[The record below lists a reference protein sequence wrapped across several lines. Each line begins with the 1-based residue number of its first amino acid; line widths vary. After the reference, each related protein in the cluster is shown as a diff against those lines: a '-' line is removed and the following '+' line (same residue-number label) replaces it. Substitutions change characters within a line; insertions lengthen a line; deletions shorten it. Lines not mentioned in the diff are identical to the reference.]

1 MRWTQSCICW
11 GVKPWNIQAANCG
24 VKISARMVPAIST
37 VVITVM
43 MMEKVFCASCSR
55 FSARK
60 RV

>member
-1 MRWTQSCICW
+1 
-11 GVKPWNIQAANCG
+11 VKPWNIQPANCG
-24 VKISARMVPAIST
+24 VKISAMMVPATRT

-55 FSARK
+55 FSARN